1 MAWSR
6 LVDRDLL
13 FKCSAV
19 DSHSHGSADFVMQEK
34 AFGRTTDNMFPDV
47 NKHRNCRNPGST
59 FRISEETDTSE
70 TSARV
75 LGWGDRPGIEYARLR
90 RLLH

>member
-19 DSHSHGSADFVMQEK
+19 NSHSHGSADFVMQEK
-34 AFGRTTDNMFPDV
+34 AFGRTTDNMFQ
-47 NKHRNCRNPGST
+47 
-59 FRISEETDTSE
+59 TSIN
-70 TSARV
+70 
-75 LGWGDRPGIEYARLR
+75 IEIVVIQALP
-90 RLLH
+90 LE